1 MNIKDF
7 RLLQVARKVITGE
20 DFVEEQAWADKFIRR
35 ALVLPSPPPTVLDLK
50 IEPQIQRALILAT
63 IINELIKEI
72 GVDGYHKH
80 REEVGTARQS
90 QEFCMAILSNFVC
103 ENTGIPSVFKSGFQI
118 FEGWLLAPKIPV
130 YRRQQEA
137 DFRDFTRQ
145 SWDRRPRG
153 EEPFHGGPC

>member
-20 DFVEEQAWADKFIRR
+20 DFVEEQAWADKFIQD
-35 ALVLPSPPPTVLDLK
+35 AFVLPSPQPTVLDLK
-50 IEPQIQRALILAT
+50 IEPQIERALILSL
-63 IINELIKEI
+63 IIGHLIDEI
-72 GVDGYHKH
+72 GADGFHKH
-80 REEVGTARQS
+80 IEEVKGARKS
-90 QEFCMAILSNFVC
+90 QEFCMAIIANFVC
-103 ENTGIPSVFKSGFQI
+103 ENMGISNVFESGFQI

-130 YRRQQEA
+130 YCRQQEA